1 MLGALYSILINK
13 EGVFM
18 KAQLTQ
24 LVLGVQKIDRQYIQ
38 LAMVL
43 VALVLMV
50 LGVGAPDDRGVPF
63 GR

>member
-1 MLGALYSILINK
+1 
-13 EGVFM
+13 M

-24 LVLGVQKIDRQYIQ
+24 LVLSVQKINRQYIQ
-38 LAMVL
+38 LAVVL

-50 LGVGAPDDRGVPF
+50 LGVGAPDDKGFPF

>member
-1 MLGALYSILINK
+1 
-13 EGVFM
+13 M

-24 LVLGVQKIDRQYIQ
+24 FVLGVQKIDRQYIQ

>member
-1 MLGALYSILINK
+1 
-13 EGVFM
+13 M
-18 KAQLTQ
+18 KARLIQ
-24 LVLGVQKIDRQYIQ
+24 LVLGVQKINRQYIQ

-50 LGVGAPDDRGVPF
+50 LGVGAPDDRGFPF